1 MVALDCANG
10 MERAMYVPPAFRE
23 GVIKG
28 LAQSDRLSDR
38 VVSAL
43 IPQE

>member
-1 MVALDCANG
+1 